1 MNSRFL
7 LGWKVKAE
15 LKDRVLGREE
25 RRQRPALGAERLFWK
40 KW

>member
-1 MNSRFL
+1 MNSRL
-7 LGWKVKAE
+7 PLGWKVKAE

-25 RRQRPALGAERLFWK
+25 RRQRPALGAGRLFWK